1 MQNLSHPLHCQLPP
15 SHSLS
20 SNQYPHIKSYSKI
33 QKFRLLCSSSSPS
46 KLVKDEKLGTISE
59 YKPNWLDDFFQN
71 SFRKKLVEEVG
82 WDSEK
87 AGYDGM
93 MELVNGLMIGRTT
106 QQTNQA
112 AVGILKSLFPP
123 FLLELYRMLITPIGG
138 GRIAAMM
145 VARVTVFT
153 CQWLMGPCSI
163 NSIKLPDG
171 SSCQSGVLVE
181 RCKYLEESKCVG
193 ICVNTC
199 KLPTQT
205 FFKNHMG
212 IPLLME
218 PNFSDYSCQF
228 NFGIPPPLPEN
239 DNALKEPCLD
249 GCPYAS
255 RGGSKA
261 IGRMSNAKQ
270 CPRS

>member
-1 MQNLSHPLHCQLPP
+1 MHTISHPLHFHHQIVLENPRI
-15 SHSLS
+15 S
-20 SNQYPHIKSYSKI
+20 IKSYTKTR
-33 QKFRLLCSSSSPS
+33 KFRFSCCSSSPS
-46 KLVKDEKLGTISE
+46 KLGNGKLGARSE
-59 YKPNWLDDFFQN
+59 YKPNWLDNFFLN
-71 SFRKKLVEEVG
+71 SFRNKLVEEVG

-106 QQTNQA
+106 RQTNQA
-112 AVGILKSLFPP
+112 AVRILKSLFPP
-123 FLLELYRMLITPIGG
+123 YLLELYQMLITPIGG
-138 GRIAAMM
+138 GKIAAMM
-145 VARVTVFT
+145 VARVTIIT

-163 NSIKLPDG
+163 NTIQLRDG

-205 FFKNHMG
+205 FFKDHMG

-218 PNFSDYSCQF
+218 PNFTDYSCQF
-228 NFGIPPPLPEN
+228 NFGVLPPQLEN
-239 DNALKEPCLD
+239 DSALQEPCLD
-249 GCPYAS
+249 GCPYSAK
-255 RGGSKA
+255 GGSK
-261 IGRMSNAKQ
+261 GTKRVLNTKQ